1 MRGKKEKKI
10 INEMSFMKPLA
21 HGGVYELFRFDLVYF
36 HLGASCLGRRGMH
49 HIDSLLGGAF
59 V

>member
-1 MRGKKEKKI
+1 
-10 INEMSFMKPLA
+10 MSFMKPLA
-21 HGGVYELFRFDLVYF
+21 HGGAYELFRFDLVYF